1 MFSNI
6 IPGFNWLTAG
16 AGAIAGA
23 LLVSGPV
30 YLKGRADG
38 ANLAELKPLRQTIQD
53 IRERNHD
60 DAETQ
65 QLSDFD
71 LCLRDLGRVPEC
83 DTLR

>member
-1 MFSNI
+1 MLTNL

-16 AGAIAGA
+16 AGALAGA
-23 LLVSGPV
+23 LLVIPPA

-38 ANLAELKPLRQTIQD
+38 ADLAELKPLRQTIQD

-71 LCLRDLGRVPEC
+71 LCVREYGRVPEC